1 MKIEQIEIS
10 GLRSHRGD
18 PPTVVDLTDKSLVAI
33 VGPTGAGKS
42 SLLEAICFALYGEA
56 TFGGKAYKELS
67 SDGCSEISVRMTFS
81 VGEDKYQLVRTVAP
95 NRSGVFGAKA
105 TWLRQVDDAGNA
117 LMQFDQVR
125 KVDAAVRN
133 LLGGMDRVQFCQ
145 AVLLAQNRYAELLE
159 VDERKRLELLDILLG
174 LTALAD
180 ARKALHTTDKA
191 VQRNMERLSDRRADL
206 PVDPAATAKEA
217 ADRSTAMTQL
227 AERARAGADML
238 KTLVEKAADLAG
250 QVRSLEEAAALRVA
264 GADGY
269 ERLVALGMTLKD
281 LVTAE
286 KRISG
291 EIGTA
296 QKAKDD
302 AASALGG
309 AQKALEAVEKEHGK
323 AGSHD
328 VVTQQ
333 LGELGR
339 LLNDQLEQECL
350 QAQADEAIKA
360 LNVELA
366 AAQGA
371 LAAASAGLTETQE
384 AERLAKDSA
393 QQAVTALSSREQ
405 DLIAAR
411 ELSEQFTGLATDL
424 DTALAGLVDADQVRT
439 TATDAARGAGTNCEA
454 AVKALKEAQQASS
467 AAAAAHDHHPGDP
480 CPVCQRT
487 LPEGWT
493 PPASADLTQASAA
506 EEKAKQAL
514 EKASSAQRKA
524 GESRGRLAGVFMGV
538 ATSLVSKHGELA
550 KAAETRGLPLPPQF
564 QAPDLSDDVPVAQA
578 RALTEQVGEL
588 LQPLSAWGAGLGTLL
603 TPLQEARDRAERAA
617 AGAEIKRTEAESA
630 AKVATDTQ
638 VEINTRKA
646 TAEEGH
652 RNAVAALAA
661 AKNHIQDLRTRI
673 PERCAALVPPGADEP
688 VKEALA
694 AVAADKQVVGDALEA
709 RDVARQSLQTATE
722 HVVTLEAEKT
732 RTVEVPF
739 AAAKGTLQDLSSA
752 IGTLADKVEQP
763 GPAPIPES
771 ATPTE
776 ALEAAGA
783 LRTIADTGR
792 SAAQTRITTL
802 QAENAA
808 LAGPARSAVE
818 ELLVL
823 KAQADPEGLRIEA
836 SPNPDAPLQASTF
849 EVVQQLV
856 GAANTAASTAQAEAA
871 RAKAQVQTAKE
882 LDVRLGALGKW
893 RADLAGAL
901 VVLKKENFPAWARD
915 QRIAELVETASE
927 LLSQMTGGRYRFDNH
942 LRISD
947 EVAGATRSATT
958 LSGGEKFEAALALA
972 LGVAEIAGRSGI
984 RFDTLFLDE
993 GFAGLDQPNLDRALD
1008 ALETEVENGRRVVLI
1023 THMGSVA
1030 DRIKDVLYIEP
1041 DGQGGSKTR
1050 WLNEEERYE
1059 LGADLDLTEVA
1070 GGR

>member
-117 LMQFDQVR
+117 LMHTDQVR

-180 ARKALHTTDKA
+180 ARKAFHTTDKA
-191 VQRNMERLSDRRADL
+191 VQRNIERLQDRRTDL

-217 ADRSTAMTQL
+217 ADRSTAMAQL
-227 AERARAGADML
+227 AERARAGADTL
-238 KTLVEKAADLAG
+238 KALVEKAADLTG
-250 QVRSLEEAAALRVA
+250 QVRALEEAAALRIA

-269 ERLVALGMTLKD
+269 ERLVALGTTLED
-281 LVTAE
+281 LVAAE
-286 KRISG
+286 KRVSG
-291 EIGTA
+291 EIDTA
-296 QKAKDD
+296 QKATDG
-302 AASALGG
+302 AASALDR
-309 AQKALEAVEKEHGK
+309 AQKVLEVAEKEHGK

-333 LGELGR
+333 LAELGR
-339 LLNDQLEQECL
+339 LLHDQLEQERL
-350 QAQADEAIKA
+350 RAQADEA
-360 LNVELA
+360 LELLSGELK

-371 LAAASAGLTETQE
+371 LATATAGLTETQE
-384 AERLAKDSA
+384 AERLAKDLA
-393 QQAVTALSSREQ
+393 QQAATALSLREQ
-405 DLIAAR
+405 ALAAGC
-411 ELSEQFTGLATDL
+411 ELSEKFTGLASDL
-424 DTALAGLVDADQVRT
+424 DAALAELVVADQALT
-439 TATDAARGAGTNCEA
+439 TATDATRDAGTECET
-454 AVKALKEAQQASS
+454 AVKALKDAQQVSS

-480 CPVCQRT
+480 CPVCQRA

-493 PPASADLTQASAA
+493 PPASADLIQATAA
-506 EEKAKQAL
+506 EKKAKQEL
-514 EKASSAQRKA
+514 EKASTAQQGA
-524 GESRGRLAGVFMGV
+524 GASRGRLAGVFLGV
-538 ATSLVSKHGELA
+538 AASLASKYGELA
-550 KAAETRGLPLPPQF
+550 RAAETRGLPAPPPFQVRNLP
-564 QAPDLSDDVPVAQA
+564 DEVPVDQA
-578 RALTEQVGEL
+578 SVLTQQASGL
-588 LQPLSAWGAGLGTLL
+588 LQPLSAWGTGLGRLL
-603 TPLQEARDRAERAA
+603 APLQDSCDRAERSA
-617 AGAEIKRTEAESA
+617 AGAETKRAEAESA
-630 AKVATDTQ
+630 VKVAIDSQ
-638 VEINTRKA
+638 ADINTRKA
-646 TAEEGH
+646 TAEEAH
-652 RNAVAALAA
+652 RNAVSALTA
-661 AKNHIQDLRTRI
+661 AKTRIQDLHAGI
-673 PERCAALVPPGADEP
+673 PKRCAALVAPGVDEP
-688 VKEALA
+688 VKAALA
-694 AVAADKQVVGDALEA
+694 TLATDKQVVGDALEA
-709 RDVARQSLQTATE
+709 RDTALKSLQTATE
-722 HVVTLEAEKT
+722 HVGALEAEKT

-739 AAAKGTLQDLSSA
+739 AAAKSTLEDLSFA

-763 GPAPIPES
+763 GPAPVPES
-771 ATPTE
+771 ATPAE
-776 ALEAAGA
+776 GLEAAGA
-783 LRTIADTGR
+783 LRTIADTVR
-792 SAAQTRITTL
+792 SAAQTRITSL

-808 LAGPARSAVE
+808 LADPARSAVE
-818 ELLVL
+818 ELLVR
-823 KAQADPEGLRIEA
+823 KSQADPEGLRIEA
-836 SPNPDAPLQASTF
+836 SPNPNAPLEASTF
-849 EVVQQLV
+849 EAVQQLV
-856 GAANTAASTAQAEAA
+856 GAANTAAGTAKAEAE
-871 RAKAQVQTAKE
+871 RAKTQVQTAKE
-882 LDVRLGALGKW
+882 LDERLAALDKW
-893 RADLAGAL
+893 RADLGGAL
-901 VVLKKENFPAWARD
+901 AVLKKENFPAWARD

-947 EVAGATRSATT
+947 EVAGAIRSATT

-1008 ALETEVENGRRVVLI
+1008 ALDTEVENGRRVVLI
-1023 THMGSVA
+1023 THIGSVA

-1041 DGQGGSKTR
+1041 DGQGGSRTK

-1059 LGADLDLTEVA
+1059 LGADLDLTEVR